1 MALRKDGSECPVEAT
16 YADWE
21 TRGHQYLS
29 VIIRDITERRL
40 MEEQLKKSHDELEKK
55 VKQRTSEL
63 REANEQ
69 LQISQGYLKKF
80 AGMLISVREDERKN
94 LSTTLHDELGS
105 MALSVTSKIS
115 IAKEDVKN
123 NNRKAALKTLEEGEA
138 ALRKAVADLRGIA
151 VDLRPPN
158 LEIMGLNTVLT
169 AFIDK
174 AKKQAKFK
182 ITFSNELGNKKIADD
197 KAIAIYRVT
206 QEGITNITKHAKA
219 QEVSV
224 RIYLDKKKIHLEIA
238 DDGVGCDLNKVLYI
252 KGKPK
257 IGIEGMRERV
267 ESLGGEFIIT
277 SASKQG
283 TQLKVTLPK
292 K

>member
-1 MALRKDGSECPVEAT
+1 M
-16 YADWE
+16 
-21 TRGHQYLS
+21 
-29 VIIRDITERRL
+29 
-40 MEEQLKKSHDELEKK
+40 
-55 VKQRTSEL
+55 
-63 REANEQ
+63 
-69 LQISQGYLKKF
+69 ISQSYLKKF
-80 AGMLISVREDERKN
+80 AAMLISAREEERKN

-138 ALRKAVADLRGIA
+138 ALRKAVADLRGLA

-174 AKKQAKFK
+174 AQKQAKFK
-182 ITFSNELGNKKIADD
+182 ITFRNELGNKKIADD
-197 KAIAIYRVT
+197 EAIAIYRVT
-206 QEGITNITKHAKA
+206 QEAITNITKHAKA

-238 DDGVGCDLNKVLYI
+238 DDGVGCDLNKVLCI